1 MSDLLARVRADR
13 DPLLK
18 TLEKLVLLESP
29 SSSKTLVD
37 DLGRIVSENLAQCGV
52 QATTERRSSV
62 GDIVWGEWP
71 AEITRQGDKERGR
84 QGDRETRREG
94 DKEQGGPSQGRIL
107 VLCHLDTVHPAGS
120 LERNPI
126 RRDAGRLYGP
136 GVCDMKASVAATMFV
151 QRYLQQGAIRPGKA
165 VRFLYTT
172 DEEIGSFE
180 SRQIIEAFARDSD
193 IALVLEPPLAGGEL
207 KLSRKGSG
215 VFRIRVRGRASHAGA
230 APEKGINAILELSG
244 QICRI
249 QELENRGA
257 GTTVSVTLVHGGTAE
272 NVIPE
277 SAEATIDVRFLT
289 IEEGARVES
298 ALRMLSPTIAGAQ
311 IGVEGQLDRPPMEHG
326 PRARELFERARQVA
340 SEIGLDLQGGSSG
353 GGSDGSF
360 TAAQGVPTLDGLG
373 VEGGGAHSPDEY
385 ILIDS
390 LSTRT
395 ALLALLLER
404 L

>member
-1 MSDLLARVRADR
+1 MSDLLARIRADQ
-13 DPLLK
+13 DPLVS

-29 SSSKTLVD
+29 SSSKPLVD
-37 DLGRIVSENLAQCGV
+37 HVSRVVLDNLAQCGIRPI
-52 QATTERRSSV
+52 TEPRSSV
-62 GDIVWGEWP
+62 GDIVWGEWS
-71 AEITRQGDKERGR
+71 AKETGR
-84 QGDRETRREG
+84 QGDEERGRL
-94 DKEQGGPSQGRIL
+94 SQGRIL

-126 RRDAGRLYGP
+126 RREAGRLYGP
-136 GVCDMKASVAATMFV
+136 GVYDMKASVAVTMFV
-151 QRYLQQGAIRPGKA
+151 QRYLHQGAIRPGKA

-172 DEEIGSFE
+172 DEESGSFE
-180 SRQIIEAFARDSD
+180 SRQIIEAFARETD
-193 IALVLEPPLAGGEL
+193 IALVLEPPLTGGAV

-230 APEKGINAILELSG
+230 APEQGINAILELSR
-244 QICRI
+244 QISRI
-249 QELENRGA
+249 HELENRGA
-257 GTTVSVTLVHGGTAE
+257 GTTVSVTMIHGGSAE

-277 SAEATIDVRFLT
+277 SSEATVDVRFLT
-289 IEEGARVES
+289 MEEGARVES
-298 ALRMLSPTIAGAQ
+298 ALRALAPITPGAE
-311 IGVEGQLDRPPMEHG
+311 IDVEGELDRPPMEHS
-326 PRARELFERARQVA
+326 PKARDLFERVRQLA

-373 VEGGGAHSPDEY
+373 VEGGGAHSPHEY

-390 LSTRT
+390 LVART